1 MIRFEN
7 VTFAYERG
15 KPVIQSASFVIHRGE
30 TVGLIGANGAG
41 KSTVMKGP
49 GAGAPS
55 QLFDGKILVDGLEV
69 LPVNIAR
76 IRQKLGFVL
85 QNSDNQMFMPTVLED
100 MMFGLLNSGMTRKE
114 AEKKVDETL
123 LSLGLMDLKYL
134 SHGSQVSLQPQDFG
148 RRKAHGGGRDRACHG
163 AGGPAHG

>member
-41 KSTVMKGP
+41 KSTVMKILLGLAGP

-134 SHGSQVSLQPQDFG
+134 
-148 RRKAHGGGRDRACHG
+148 
-163 AGGPAHG
+163 